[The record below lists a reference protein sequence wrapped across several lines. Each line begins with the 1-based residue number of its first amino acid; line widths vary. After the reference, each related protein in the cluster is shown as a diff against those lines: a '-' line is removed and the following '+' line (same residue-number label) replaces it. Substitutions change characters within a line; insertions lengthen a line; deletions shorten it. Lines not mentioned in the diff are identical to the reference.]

1 LVESINR
8 TNFALQSTF
17 IIMRN
22 KDYLH
27 DLSLIKNMMNRSS
40 RFISLSGFSGVLA
53 GSYALIGAWFA
64 NQYIVE
70 FAQNGRYIHKTM
82 NILWF
87 IAITVALF
95 SILTAYILT
104 SRRAKKNGEKIW
116 DVSTKNLLVAFL
128 TPLITGG
135 IFGLLILNHKYYGLI
150 APITLIFYGLALI
163 NASKYTLGT
172 VKYLGVSEVLVGLF
186 ATYYIGYG
194 LQFWALG
201 FGILHIVYGTIMYFQ
216 YERK

>member
-1 LVESINR
+1 ME
-8 TNFALQSTF
+8 
-17 IIMRN
+17 N
-22 KDYLH
+22 KDYLQ

-53 GSYALIGAWFA
+53 GSYALIGAWFS
-64 NQYIVE
+64 NQYITE
-70 FAQNGRYIHKTM
+70 FVKNGSYTAIHKTV
-82 NILWF
+82 NILWL
-87 IAITVALF
+87 IAMVVALS

-104 SRRAKKNGEKIW
+104 SKRARKNGEKIW
-116 DVSTKNLLVAFL
+116 DVSTKNLLLAFL

-135 IFGLLILNHKYYGLI
+135 VFGLIVLNHGYYGLI
-150 APITLIFYGLALI
+150 APITLLFYGLALI

-172 VKYLGVSEVLVGLF
+172 VKYLGVSEVVVGLF
-186 ATYYIGYG
+186 ASYYLGYG

-201 FGILHIVYGTIMYFQ
+201 FGVLHIIYGTIMYFQ

>member
-1 LVESINR
+1 ME
-8 TNFALQSTF
+8 
-17 IIMRN
+17 N
-22 KDYLH
+22 KDYLQ

-53 GSYALIGAWFA
+53 GSYALIGAWFS
-64 NQYIVE
+64 NQYITE
-70 FAQNGRYIHKTM
+70 FVKNGSYAAIHRTM

-87 IAITVALF
+87 IAIAVAF
-95 SILTAYILT
+95 SSILTAYILT
-104 SRRAKKNGEKIW
+104 SRRARKNGEKIW
-116 DVSTKNLLVAFL
+116 DVSTKNLLLAFL
-128 TPLITGG
+128 TPLVSGG
-135 IFGLLILNHKYYGLI
+135 IFGLLVLNHGYYGLI

-172 VKYLGVSEVLVGLF
+172 VKYLGISEVVVGLF
-186 ATYYIGYG
+186 ASYYLGYG

-201 FGILHIVYGTIMYFQ
+201 FGVLHIIYGAIMYFQ

>member
-1 LVESINR
+1 MVESINR